1 MLHGRS
7 GLVLSGPTANLML
20 RAAGDPDALRWNFWI
35 LVEKIL
41 VFSGWAA
48 IAALVLV
55 IETGRYRSAIR
66 GYLVECGW
74 SFAKIAFALARLALS
89 FGQAV
94 RI

>member
-1 MLHGRS
+1 
-7 GLVLSGPTANLML
+7 ML

-41 VFSGWAA
+41 VFSAWAA

-89 FGQAV
+89 FGQAA
-94 RI
+94 RIP